1 MPPSIA
7 SDIEGLDVNFALDMP
22 DGVSEAG
29 PSNEREMWGEDPTIE
44 CFELTLRFENLYM
57 GALKGVRLLIGGNIV
72 VLGLV
77 ARPISSIHH
86 NDPCVS
92 SMQFFPMIPHAPGE
106 PVSDIP
112 KFPIRLAVN
121 FVDFGDCESSDFLPV
136 CFFLIETQTP
146 EYQRAHWLCTL

>member
-1 MPPSIA
+1 MKDACS
-7 SDIEGLDVNFALDMP
+7 
-22 DGVSEAG
+22 
-29 PSNEREMWGEDPTIE
+29 
-44 CFELTLRFENLYM
+44 LT
-57 GALKGVRLLIGGNIV
+57 GGNVV

-106 PVSDIP
+106 PVPDIP

-121 FVDFGDCESSDFLPV
+121 FVDFGDCENSDSTPFY
-136 CFFLIETQTP
+136 FFLIKT
-146 EYQRAHWLCTL
+146 